1 MYCFPG
7 YKPFIISRD
16 EELVDIQKACGE
28 VIPVPE
34 HWRVLFDTG
43 NEVATGISRRC
54 LLELNLQPD
63 PSKKRKVKLAGGG
76 SGQFETVE
84 INLIIRGYP
93 FKVCALVDAV
103 AEGTDLLVGMDIIKK
118 LFDSGYTIGD

>member
-43 NEVATGISRRC
+43 NEVATSISRKF

-63 PSKKRKVKLAGGG
+63 PSKKRKVKVAGGG
-76 SGQFETVE
+76 SGQFETVDIE
-84 INLIIRGYP
+84 LIIRGYH
-93 FKVCALVDAV
+93 FKVRALIDAV
-103 AEGTDLLVGMDIIKK
+103 AEGTDLLVGMDIIQK
-118 LFDSGYTIGD
+118 LFNSGYTIGD